1 MVWAEESGLSF
12 VCLYIS
18 IYIYMYTYRG
28 VNKYSFIWVSRLGGT
43 FSWNTRMAAGG
54 HAHAWVTN
62 VWAQDFRVPSLHVY
76 GSLLLGW
83 LCWLW
88 RQLLLL
94 LILNLGDFR
103 RAFYSIPYSSEI
115 SALELAWAW
124 RSTAC
129 SVDGL
134 FGILIHL

>member
-1 MVWAEESGLSF
+1 MSIL
-12 VCLYIS
+12 

-28 VNKYSFIWVSRLGGT
+28 VNNYSFIWVSRLGVR
-43 FSWNTRMAAGG
+43 FSWNT

-62 VWAQDFRVPSLHVY
+62 VWAQDFRVPSLQANR
-76 GSLLLGW
+76 SLLLG
-83 LCWLW
+83 WLW

-94 LILNLGDFR
+94 LLLNLGDFR
-103 RAFYSIPYSSEI
+103 RVFYSIPYSSEI